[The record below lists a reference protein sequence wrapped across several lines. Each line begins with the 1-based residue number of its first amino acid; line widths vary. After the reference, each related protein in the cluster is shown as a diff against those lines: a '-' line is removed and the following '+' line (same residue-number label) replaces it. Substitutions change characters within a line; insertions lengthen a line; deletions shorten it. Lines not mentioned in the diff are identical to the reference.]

1 MESGQLAMLYL
12 PELNACGSMP
22 FKSITRTRIRL
33 TPRMSCKPMRA
44 SRPAGIHSWMIRR
57 IRLPMR
63 SGSCFIPPIRA
74 AVHDKHQTF
83 MKNHTIALLSL
94 LWIGISANSFGQ
106 GTILVQHSGSADPTT
121 EGFSLNIGPGIT
133 VGPVTN
139 DLGMDAWRTTA
150 TSGGIGLF
158 GYQQLLT
165 PQQQTQVTGS
175 DWMMSVTLRIV
186 QSSDTIQHIF
196 AGFNT
201 GSQGFGLGFGLNG
214 NGDPFVEVD
223 ESSLSPI
230 YTLAGAGSSYN
241 NYELIY
247 NSANNLASLWVDGV
261 DEINNISGIQTSS
274 S

>member
-1 MESGQLAMLYL
+1 
-12 PELNACGSMP
+12 
-22 FKSITRTRIRL
+22 
-33 TPRMSCKPMRA
+33 
-44 SRPAGIHSWMIRR
+44 
-57 IRLPMR
+57 
-63 SGSCFIPPIRA
+63 
-74 AVHDKHQTF
+74 

-274 S
+274 SPMLVWGMSQPRATSFEANWNLVSLSVPEPSPSWLLLIGGGAWFYLRRKYHG